1 MDGDSISIYI
11 IILAVLVML
20 SAYFSASETAFL
32 SFNRIRT
39 KNLAEDGNK
48 RAKLVLKLY
57 DNYDKVLSTI
67 LVGNNIVNIAS
78 ASIATVLFV
87 KLLGDGSGPAVST
100 AVMTVALLIFGEI
113 SPKTIAKEKADGFAM
128 ATAPIL
134 NAIVFLLTPINF
146 IFAIWKKLLSR
157 IFKFSD
163 DNAITEE
170 ELLTIVEEAESE
182 GGIDSEEGE
191 LIRSAIEF
199 SELEASDILTPRVDV
214 VAVSTEDS
222 QERISRTFVETGFSR
237 LPVYE
242 NTIDHIVGVIHQKDL
257 YIMQANGGGEISS
270 IMKPAIFAHESIK
283 LNVLLKTLQKSKSHI
298 AVIADDY
305 GGTIGIVTLEDI
317 IEEIVGEIWDEHD
330 DIVEDF
336 VRMSD
341 DRHRILCSANLN
353 QMFEYFDM
361 KDESD
366 TPNVGGWVWEQLEKV
381 PEVGDTFNYGILEVT
396 VSKVDPIYK
405 RAEEI
410 TVTVHPNETDEEE
423 D

>member
-11 IILAVLVML
+11 IILAVLVAL
-20 SAYFSASETAFL
+20 SAYFSATETAFL
-32 SFNRIRT
+32 SFNRIRV

-87 KLLGDGSGPAVST
+87 KLLGNGSGPAVST

-146 IFAIWKKLLSR
+146 IFSLWKKLLSL

-330 DIVEDF
+330 DIVEEF

-410 TVTVHPNETDEEE
+410 TVTVHPSKEDEEE

>member
-11 IILAVLVML
+11 IILAVLVTL

-39 KNLAEDGNK
+39 KNMAEDGNK
-48 RAKLVLKLY
+48 RARLVLKLY

-87 KLLGDGSGPAVST
+87 KLLGDGSGPAIAT
-100 AVMTVALLIFGEI
+100 AVMTVILLIFGEI

-134 NAIVFLLTPINF
+134 NAIVFILTPINF
-146 IFAIWKKLLSR
+146 IFSLWKKLLSR
-157 IFKFSD
+157 IFKFSESD
-163 DNAITEE
+163 AITEE

-336 VRMSD
+336 VNMGD

-381 PEVGDTFNYGILEVT
+381 PEVGDTFTYGILEVT

-405 RAEEI
+405 RADEI
-410 TVTVHPNETDEEE
+410 VVTVHPIEQDEEE

>member
-11 IILAVLVML
+11 IILAVLVAL

-32 SFNRIRT
+32 SLNRIRI

-87 KLLGDGSGPAVST
+87 KFLGNGSGPAVST

-146 IFAIWKKLLSR
+146 IFSLWKKLLSL

-336 VRMSD
+336 VRMGD

-410 TVTVHPNETDEEE
+410 TVTVHPNEEDEEE

>member
-1 MDGDSISIYI
+1 MGSDSSIYI
-11 IILAVLVML
+11 IILVVLVAL
-20 SAYFSASETAFL
+20 SAYFSATETAFL
-32 SFNRIRT
+32 SFNRIRM

-48 RAKLVLKLY
+48 KAKLVLKLY

-67 LVGNNIVNIAS
+67 LVGNNIVNIAA

-87 KLLGDGSGPAVST
+87 RLIPNGSGPAVAT

-128 ATAPIL
+128 STASLL

-146 IFAIWKKLLSR
+146 IFSLWKKLLSCV
-157 IFKFSD
+157 FKFSD

-214 VAVSTEDS
+214 VAVSVEDS

-257 YIMQANGGGEISS
+257 YIMQASGGGEISS

-330 DIVEDF
+330 DIVEEF
-336 VRMSD
+336 VRMGD
-341 DRHRILCSANLN
+341 DRHRILCSANLS

-410 TVTVHPNETDEEE
+410 VVTVHRDEQDGEE

>member
-1 MDGDSISIYI
+1 M
-11 IILAVLVML
+11 
-20 SAYFSASETAFL
+20 
-32 SFNRIRT
+32 
-39 KNLAEDGNK
+39 
-48 RAKLVLKLY
+48 KLY

-67 LVGNNIVNIAS
+67 LVGNNLVNIAS

-87 KLLGDGSGPAVST
+87 KLIPNGSGPAVAT

-128 ATAPIL
+128 STASIL
-134 NAIVFLLTPINF
+134 NAIVILLTPINF
-146 IFAIWKKLLSR
+146 IFSMWKKLLSCV
-157 IFKFSD
+157 FKFSD
-163 DNAITEE
+163 DAAITEE

-182 GGIDSEEGE
+182 GGIDSEESE

-214 VAVSTEDS
+214 VAVSVEDS

-257 YIMQANGGGEISS
+257 YIMQESGGGEISS

-330 DIVEDF
+330 DIVEEF
-336 VRMSD
+336 VSLGD

-353 QMFEYFDM
+353 EMFEYFEM

-381 PEVGDTFNYGILEVT
+381 PEVGDTFFYDILEVT
-396 VSKVDPIYK
+396 VSKVDSIYK

-410 TVTVHPNETDEEE
+410 TVTVRRKDEDGEE

>member
-11 IILAVLVML
+11 IILAVLVAL
-20 SAYFSASETAFL
+20 SAYFSATETAFL
-32 SFNRIRT
+32 SFNRIRV

-87 KLLGDGSGPAVST
+87 KLLGNGSGPAVST

-146 IFAIWKKLLSR
+146 IFSLWKKLLSL

-330 DIVEDF
+330 DIVEEF

-381 PEVGDTFNYGILEVT
+381 PEVGDTFTYGILEVT

-410 TVTVHPNETDEEE
+410 TVTVHPSEEDEEE

>member
-1 MDGDSISIYI
+1 MGSDSSIYI
-11 IILAVLVML
+11 IILVVLVAL
-20 SAYFSASETAFL
+20 SAYFSATETAFL
-32 SFNRIRT
+32 SLNRIRM

-48 RAKLVLKLY
+48 RANLVLKLY

-67 LVGNNIVNIAS
+67 LVGNNIVNIAA

-87 KLLGDGSGPAVST
+87 KLIPNGSGPAVAT

-128 ATAPIL
+128 STASVL

-146 IFAIWKKLLSR
+146 IFSLWKKLLSCV
-157 IFKFSD
+157 FQFSD

-214 VAVSTEDS
+214 VAVSVEDS

-257 YIMQANGGGEISS
+257 YIMQESGGGEISS

-330 DIVEDF
+330 DIVEEF
-336 VRMSD
+336 VRMGD

-396 VSKVDPIYK
+396 VSKVDSVYK

-410 TVTVHPNETDEEE
+410 TVTVHSDEQNEEE

>member
-1 MDGDSISIYI
+1 MDGDSISIYL
-11 IILAVLVML
+11 IILAVLVIL

-87 KLLGDGSGPAVST
+87 KLLGDGRGPAIAT

-134 NAIVFLLTPINF
+134 NAIVILLTPINF
-146 IFAIWKKLLSR
+146 IFSIWKKLLSR
-157 IFKFSD
+157 IFKFSE

-182 GGIDSEEGE
+182 GGIDSEESE

-199 SELEASDILTPRVDV
+199 SELEAADILTPRVDV
-214 VAVSTEDS
+214 VAVSAEDS

-283 LNVLLKTLQKSKSHI
+283 LSVLLKILQKSKSHI

-336 VRMSD
+336 VRLTD

-381 PEVGDTFNYGILEVT
+381 PEVGDTFTYGILEVT

-405 RAEEI
+405 RADEI
-410 TVTVHPNETDEEE
+410 TVTVHPSERDEEE
-423 D
+423 S

>member
-11 IILAVLVML
+11 IILAVLVVL

-48 RAKLVLKLY
+48 RARLVLKLY

-67 LVGNNIVNIAS
+67 LVGNNIVNIAA

-87 KLLGDGSGPAVST
+87 KLFDDSRGPAIATV
-100 AVMTVALLIFGEI
+100 VMTVALLIFGEI

-128 ATAPIL
+128 TTAPVL
-134 NAIVFLLTPINF
+134 NAIVFVLTPINF
-146 IFAIWKKLLSR
+146 IFSLWKKLLSR
-157 IFKFSD
+157 VFKFSD
-163 DNAITEE
+163 NDAITEE

-336 VRMSD
+336 VDMGD
-341 DRHRILCSANLN
+341 NRHRILCSANLN

-381 PEVGDTFNYGILEVT
+381 PEVGDTFTYSILEVT

-405 RAEEI
+405 RADEI
-410 TVTVHPNETDEEE
+410 VVTVHPIEQDEEE

>member
-1 MDGDSISIYI
+1 MDDSLYL
-11 IILAVLVML
+11 IILAVLIIL

-48 RAKLVLKLY
+48 RARLVLKLY
-57 DNYDKVLSTI
+57 DKYDKVLSTI
-67 LVGNNIVNIAS
+67 LVGNNLVNIAA
-78 ASIATVLFV
+78 ASIATVLFTRW
-87 KLLGDGSGPAVST
+87 LNGSSSAPAVST

-134 NAIVFLLTPINF
+134 NAIVVVLTPINF
-146 IFAIWKKLLSR
+146 IFSIWKKLLSR
-157 IFKFSD
+157 IFKFSE

-182 GGIDSEEGE
+182 GGIDSEESE

-199 SELEASDILTPRVDV
+199 SELEAADILTPRVDV

-283 LNVLLKTLQKSKSHI
+283 LSVLLKTLQKSKSHI

-336 VRMSD
+336 VKLSE

-381 PEVGDTFNYGILEVT
+381 PEVGDTFTYGILEVT

-405 RAEEI
+405 RADEI
-410 TVTVHPNETDEEE
+410 TVTVHPNEQDEEE
-423 D
+423 S

>member
-32 SFNRIRT
+32 SLNRIRM

-128 ATAPIL
+128 ATAPVL

-146 IFAIWKKLLSR
+146 IFSLWKKLLSL

-336 VRMSD
+336 VRMGD

-410 TVTVHPNETDEEE
+410 TVTVHPNEDNEEE

>member
-11 IILAVLVML
+11 IILAVLVLL

-67 LVGNNIVNIAS
+67 LVGNNIVNITS

-87 KLLGDGSGPAVST
+87 KLLGDGRGPAIAT

-134 NAIVFLLTPINF
+134 NAIVFVLTPINF
-146 IFAIWKKLLSR
+146 IFSLWKKLLSLV
-157 IFKFSD
+157 FKFSD

-199 SELEASDILTPRVDV
+199 SELEAADILTPRVDV
-214 VAVSTEDS
+214 VAVSVEDS

-330 DIVEDF
+330 DIVEEF
-336 VRMSD
+336 VALGD

-405 RAEEI
+405 RADEI
-410 TVTVHPNETDEEE
+410 TVTVHPNEEDEEE

>member
-1 MDGDSISIYI
+1 MEGDSIYL
-11 IILAVLVML
+11 IILAVLVIL
-20 SAYFSASETAFL
+20 SGYFSASETAFL

-39 KNLAEDGNK
+39 KNMAEDGNK
-48 RAKLVLKLY
+48 RARLVLKLY
-57 DNYDKVLSTI
+57 DKYDKVLSTI
-67 LVGNNIVNIAS
+67 LVGNNLVNIAA
-78 ASIATVLFV
+78 ASIATVLFTRW
-87 KLLGDGSGPAVST
+87 LNGSSSAPAVST
-100 AVMTVALLIFGEI
+100 AAMTVLLLIFGEI

-128 ATAPIL
+128 ATAPLL
-134 NAIVFLLTPINF
+134 NAIMILLTPINF
-146 IFAIWKKLLSR
+146 IFSLWKKLLSL

-163 DNAITEE
+163 DDAITEE

-182 GGIDSEEGE
+182 GGIDSEESE

-199 SELEASDILTPRVDV
+199 GDLEASDILTPRVDV

-222 QERISRTFVETGFSR
+222 QDRISRTFVETGFSR

-283 LNVLLKTLQKSKSHI
+283 LSVLLKTLQKSKSHI

-330 DIVEDF
+330 DIVEEF
-336 VRMSD
+336 VELSED
-341 DRHRILCSANLN
+341 KHRILCSANLN

-396 VSKVDPIYK
+396 VKKVDSIYK

-410 TVTVHPNETDEEE
+410 IVTVHRDEQDEEE
-423 D
+423 E

>member
-11 IILAVLVML
+11 IILAVLVVL

-32 SFNRIRT
+32 SLNRIRI

-57 DNYDKVLSTI
+57 DNYDRVLSTI

-87 KLLGDGSGPAVST
+87 RLLGDGSGPAIST

-128 ATAPIL
+128 TTAPLL

-146 IFAIWKKLLSR
+146 IFSLWKKLLSL

-163 DNAITEE
+163 DDAITEE
-170 ELLTIVEEAESE
+170 ELLTIVEEAEIE

-330 DIVEDF
+330 DIVEEF
-336 VRMSD
+336 VKLSD
-341 DRHRILCSANLN
+341 DKHRILCSANLN

-396 VSKVDPIYK
+396 VSKVDTIYK

-410 TVTVHPNETDEEE
+410 VVIVHPSEEAEEE

>member
-1 MDGDSISIYI
+1 MDGDSITIYV
-11 IILAVLVML
+11 IILAVLVAL

-32 SFNRIRT
+32 SLNRIRI

-48 RAKLVLKLY
+48 RARLVLRLY

-67 LVGNNIVNIAS
+67 LVGNNIVNIAA
-78 ASIATVLFV
+78 ASIATVFFV
-87 KLLGDGSGPAVST
+87 GLMKDDNTGPAVAT
-100 AVMTVALLIFGEI
+100 VVMTVALLIFGEI

-128 ATAPIL
+128 ATAPVL
-134 NAIVFLLTPINF
+134 NAIVFVLTPINF
-146 IFAIWKKLLSR
+146 IFSLWKKLLSLV
-157 IFKFSD
+157 FKFSD
-163 DNAITEE
+163 DDAITEE

-182 GGIDSEEGE
+182 GGIDSEESE

-199 SELEASDILTPRVDV
+199 SDLEASDILTPRVDV

-242 NTIDHIVGVIHQKDL
+242 NTIDHIIGVIHQKDL

-283 LNVLLKTLQKSKSHI
+283 LSVLLKTLQKSKSHI

-353 QMFEYFDM
+353 QMFEYFEM

-381 PEVGDTFNYGILEVT
+381 PEVGDTFEYGILEVT

-410 TVTVHPNETDEEE
+410 IVTVHEKEQDEEE
-423 D
+423 

>member
-11 IILAVLVML
+11 IILAVLVVV

-32 SFNRIRT
+32 SLNRIRM

-87 KLLGDGSGPAVST
+87 KLLGNGSGPAVST

-146 IFAIWKKLLSR
+146 IFSLWKKLLSL

-214 VAVSTEDS
+214 VAVSTQDS

-336 VRMSD
+336 VSMGE
-341 DRHRILCSANLN
+341 DRHRVLCSANLN
-353 QMFEYFDM
+353 QMFEYFEM

-396 VSKVDPIYK
+396 VTKVDPIYK

-410 TVTVHPNETDEEE
+410 TVTVHPSEEDEEE

>member
-11 IILAVLVML
+11 IILAVLVLL
-20 SAYFSASETAFL
+20 SAYFSSSETAFL
-32 SFNRIRT
+32 SFNRIRI
-39 KNLAEDGNK
+39 KNMAEDGNK

-128 ATAPIL
+128 ATAPVL
-134 NAIVFLLTPINF
+134 NAIVVVLTPINF
-146 IFAIWKKLLSR
+146 IFSIWKKILSR

-163 DNAITEE
+163 DDAITEE

-182 GGIDSEEGE
+182 GGIDSEESE

-199 SELEASDILTPRVDV
+199 SDLEASDILTPRVDV

-330 DIVEDF
+330 DIVEEF
-336 VRMSD
+336 VRMGD

-410 TVTVHPNETDEEE
+410 TVTVHQDERDEEE
-423 D
+423 N

>member
-11 IILAVLVML
+11 IILAVLVVL

-48 RAKLVLKLY
+48 RARLVLKLY

-67 LVGNNIVNIAS
+67 LVGNNIVNIAA

-87 KLLGDGSGPAVST
+87 KLFDDSRGPAIATV
-100 AVMTVALLIFGEI
+100 VMTVALLIFGEI

-128 ATAPIL
+128 TTAPVL
-134 NAIVFLLTPINF
+134 NAIVFVLTPINF
-146 IFAIWKKLLSR
+146 IFSLWKKLLSR
-157 IFKFSD
+157 VFKFSD
-163 DNAITEE
+163 NDAITEE

-336 VRMSD
+336 VDMGD
-341 DRHRILCSANLN
+341 NRHRILCSANLN

-381 PEVGDTFNYGILEVT
+381 PEVGDTFTYSISEVT
-396 VSKVDPIYK
+396 VSKVDPIYQ
-405 RAEEI
+405 RADEI
-410 TVTVHPNETDEEE
+410 VVTVHPIEQDEEE

>member
-11 IILAVLVML
+11 IILAVLVVL

-32 SFNRIRT
+32 SLNRIRM
-39 KNLAEDGNK
+39 KNLVEDGNK
-48 RAKLVLKLY
+48 RARLVLKLY

-67 LVGNNIVNIAS
+67 LVGNNIVNIAA
-78 ASIATVLFV
+78 ASIATVLIV
-87 KLLGDGSGPAVST
+87 KLFDDSRGPAIATV
-100 AVMTVALLIFGEI
+100 VMTVALLIFGEI

-128 ATAPIL
+128 TTAPVL
-134 NAIVFLLTPINF
+134 NAIVFVLTPINF
-146 IFAIWKKLLSR
+146 IFSLWKKLLSR
-157 IFKFSD
+157 VFKFSD
-163 DNAITEE
+163 NDAITEE

-336 VRMSD
+336 VDMGD
-341 DRHRILCSANLN
+341 NRHRILCSANLN

-381 PEVGDTFNYGILEVT
+381 PEVGDTFTYSILEVT

-405 RAEEI
+405 RADEI
-410 TVTVHPNETDEEE
+410 VVTVHPIEQDEEE

>member
-1 MDGDSISIYI
+1 MDDSIYL
-11 IILAVLVML
+11 IILVVLIVL

-57 DNYDKVLSTI
+57 DKYDKVLSTI
-67 LVGNNIVNIAS
+67 LVGNNLVNIAS
-78 ASIATVLFV
+78 ASIATVLFTRW
-87 KLLGDGSGPAVST
+87 LNGSSSAPAVST

-128 ATAPIL
+128 ATAPLL
-134 NAIVFLLTPINF
+134 NAIVFVLTPINF
-146 IFAIWKKLLSR
+146 IFSLWKKFLSL

-214 VAVSTEDS
+214 VAVSVQDS

-283 LNVLLKTLQKSKSHI
+283 LNVLLKTLQRSKSHI

-381 PEVGDTFNYGILEVT
+381 PEVGDTFSYGILEVT

-410 TVTVHPNETDEEE
+410 TVTVHPNEEDEEE

>member
-11 IILAVLVML
+11 IILAVLVVL

-39 KNLAEDGNK
+39 KNMAEDGNK
-48 RAKLVLKLY
+48 RARLVLKLY

-87 KLLGDGSGPAVST
+87 KLLGDGSGPAIAT
-100 AVMTVALLIFGEI
+100 AVMTVVLLIFGEI

-134 NAIVFLLTPINF
+134 NAIVIILTPINF
-146 IFAIWKKLLSR
+146 IFSIWKKLLSR

-163 DNAITEE
+163 NDAITEE

-336 VRMSD
+336 VNMGD

-381 PEVGDTFNYGILEVT
+381 PEVGDTFTYSILEVT

-405 RAEEI
+405 RADEI
-410 TVTVHPNETDEEE
+410 VVTVHPIEQDEEE